1 MDIRHL
7 RYFCAVAEQLHFS
20 HAAQHLNIATP
31 TLSEQIRWL
40 EGYLGLTLLHRST
53 KRKVELTFAG
63 RQFYERAR
71 ELIRSFEQVEVFA
84 RRSARGE
91 VGNVRLGYILNAATG
106 GHVLKAIQLVCPS

>member
-7 RYFCAVAEQLHFS
+7 RYFCAVAEKLHFS

-40 EGYLGLTLLHRST
+40 ESYLGLKLFHRST

-63 RQFYERAR
+63 KQFYQRSR
-71 ELIRSFEQVEVFA
+71 ELIRNFEQAEVHA

-91 VGNVRLGYILNAATG
+91 VGNVRVGYILNAATG
-106 GHVLKAIQLVCPS
+106 GRS